1 MLDEKE
7 LKKTK
12 RVNITGEIPNGRLQI
27 LDNNGKIREFRLRE
41 MTIAGART
49 EIDQCNRENYCVYY
63 KGVVEILDQFHI
75 NSYKKTF
82 KYILKSKKWF
92 ICGNY
97 DDIIKAHR

>member
-1 MLDEKE
+1 
-7 LKKTK
+7 
-12 RVNITGEIPNGRLQI
+12 
-27 LDNNGKIREFRLRE
+27 

-63 KGVVEILDQFHI
+63 KGVVE
-75 NSYKKTF
+75 
-82 KYILKSKKWF
+82 SKKWF

>member
-1 MLDEKE
+1 MLDVKE
-7 LKKTK
+7 LEKTK
-12 RVNITGEIPNGRLQI
+12 RVNIVGEIPDVRLQI
-27 LDNNGKIREFRLRE
+27 LDNNGKIKEFRLRE

-49 EIDQCNRENYCVYY
+49 EIDQCNRE
-63 KGVVEILDQFHI
+63 